1 MKSLI
6 SSSIIYTLG
15 RVLPQVVSFI
25 LLPVYT
31 FYISTEDY
39 GIINSMQVLSAI
51 IVLFFTCALDRGVL
65 RMYYDFDSSLIKK
78 TYLGTISISIFII
91 STVFLIIFFLFSD
104 KLNLIYSSI
113 DFYPFYSYTLI
124 SCYLEVFSL
133 IPLIYLQIHN
143 RPLIYISLNLF
154 KFIIGVSLTLYFII
168 FLNAGAI
175 GMIKALFFSNLIV
188 TPVYLY
194 FAFKSF
200 SFKLDFKMLLDTF
213 KFTLPIL
220 PTLLAAWVLNISDR
234 IFVEKYF
241 NMTDVGIYSLGSKI
255 SGSVLILFGAFSIA
269 YSPYF
274 FEKAKKQ
281 LNNKDLFIF
290 NKQICIFFL
299 FLTFSLF
306 FLSEEIIKIFFNADY
321 YESVNVIQILSLHT
335 ILAVFLGV
343 LNLMYYQSKATLPLL
358 YIFIVGAVVN
368 IVLNFVLIPELSF
381 IGASFSTVLSFLVM
395 FLIQLK
401 FAKNYYYIPF
411 DWKNIFRVT
420 VGFSVIYYLFELL
433 IIDNIY
439 ISIIIKCII
448 LIFAFFV
455 LVGRDNILRKLNLFK
470 KKSND

>member
-31 FYISTEDY
+31 FYISTKDY

-306 FLSEEIIKIFFNADY
+306 FLSKEIIKIFFNANY

-335 ILAVFLGV
+335 ILSVFLGV

-381 IGASFSTVLSFLVM
+381 IGASYSTVLSFLVM
-395 FLIQLK
+395 FLIQFK
-401 FAKNYYYIPF
+401 FAKNYYFIPF

-420 VGFSVIYYLFELL
+420 VGFSAIYYLFELL

-439 ISIIIKCII
+439 ISIISKCII

-470 KKSND
+470 KK

>member
-1 MKSLI
+1 LKSLL
-6 SSSIIYTLG
+6 SSSIIYTTG

-65 RMYYDFDSSLIKK
+65 RMYYDFDSSLSKK
-78 TYLGTISISIFII
+78 MYLGTISISIFII
-91 STVFLIIFFLFSD
+91 STVFLLLFFLFSD
-104 KLNLIYSSI
+104 KLNLIYISI

-143 RPLIYISLNLF
+143 KPLIYISLNLF

-168 FLNAGAI
+168 FLNAGAL

-188 TPVYLY
+188 LPIYLY
-194 FAFKSF
+194 YAIKSF

-241 NMTDVGIYSLGSKI
+241 NMIDVGIYSLGSKI

-281 LNNKDLFIF
+281 PNNKDLFLF
-290 NKQICIFFL
+290 NKQICVFFL

-306 FLSEEIIKIFFNADY
+306 ILSKEIIKIFFKADY

-335 ILAVFLGV
+335 ILSVFLGI

-358 YIFIVGAVVN
+358 YIFILGSVVN
-368 IVLNFVLIPELSF
+368 IVLNFILIPELSF
-381 IGASFSTVLSFLVM
+381 IGASYATVLSFLAM

-411 DWKNIFRVT
+411 DWKIIFRVT
-420 VGFSVIYYLFELL
+420 VGFLVIYYLFELL
-433 IIDNIY
+433 RLDNLY
-439 ISIIIKCII
+439 ISIISKCFI
-448 LIFAFFV
+448 LIFTFFI
-455 LVGRDNILRKLNLFK
+455 LVGRENILTKLNFFK
-470 KKSND
+470 LK

>member
-1 MKSLI
+1 MKSLL
-6 SSSIIYTLG
+6 SSSIIYTIG
-15 RVLPQVVSFI
+15 RVLPKVVSFI

-65 RMYYDFDSSLIKK
+65 RMYYDFDSSLSKK
-78 TYLGTISISIFII
+78 VYLGTISISIFII
-91 STVFLIIFFLFSD
+91 STVFLLLFFLFSD
-104 KLNLIYSSI
+104 KLNLIYTSI

-143 RPLIYISLNLF
+143 KPLIYISLNLF

-168 FLNAGAI
+168 FLNAGAV

-188 TPVYLY
+188 LPIYLY
-194 FAFKSF
+194 YAFKSF

-255 SGSVLILFGAFSIA
+255 SGSVLILFGAFSVA

-281 LNNKDLFIF
+281 LNNKDLFLF
-290 NKQICIFFL
+290 NKQICVFFL

-306 FLSEEIIKIFFNADY
+306 ILSKEIIKIFFNADY

-335 ILAVFLGV
+335 ILSVFLGI

-358 YIFIVGAVVN
+358 YIFILGSVVN
-368 IVLNFVLIPELSF
+368 IFLNFILIPELSF
-381 IGASFSTVLSFLVM
+381 IGASYSTVLSFLVM

-420 VGFSVIYYLFELL
+420 VGFLVIYYLFELL
-433 IIDNIY
+433 RIDNLY
-439 ISIIIKCII
+439 ISIISKCFI
-448 LIFAFFV
+448 LIFTFFI
-455 LVGRDNILRKLNLFK
+455 LVGRENILKKLNFFK
-470 KKSND
+470 LK

>member
-1 MKSLI
+1 LKSLI

-31 FYISTEDY
+31 FYISTKDY

-306 FLSEEIIKIFFNADY
+306 FLSKEIIKIFFNANY

-335 ILAVFLGV
+335 ILSVFLGV

-381 IGASFSTVLSFLVM
+381 IGASYSTVLSFLVM
-395 FLIQLK
+395 FLIQFK
-401 FAKNYYYIPF
+401 FAKNYYFIPF

-420 VGFSVIYYLFELL
+420 VGFSAIYYLFELL

-439 ISIIIKCII
+439 ISIISKCII

-470 KKSND
+470 KK

>member
-1 MKSLI
+1 LKSLI

-31 FYISTEDY
+31 FYISTKDY

-220 PTLLAAWVLNISDR
+220 PTLLAAWVLNLSDR

-306 FLSEEIIKIFFNADY
+306 FLSKEIIKIFFNANY

-335 ILAVFLGV
+335 ILSVFLGV

-381 IGASFSTVLSFLVM
+381 IGASYSTVLSFLVM
-395 FLIQLK
+395 FLIQFK
-401 FAKNYYYIPF
+401 FAKNYYFIPF

-420 VGFSVIYYLFELL
+420 VGFSAIYYLFELL

-439 ISIIIKCII
+439 ISIISKCII

-470 KKSND
+470 KK

>member
-1 MKSLI
+1 MKSLL
-6 SSSIIYTLG
+6 SSSIIYTIG
-15 RVLPQVVSFI
+15 RVLPKVVSFI

-65 RMYYDFDSSLIKK
+65 RMYYDFDSSLSKK
-78 TYLGTISISIFII
+78 VYLGTISISIFII
-91 STVFLIIFFLFSD
+91 STVFLLFFFLFSD
-104 KLNLIYSSI
+104 KLNLIYTSI

-143 RPLIYISLNLF
+143 KPLIYISLNLF

-168 FLNAGAI
+168 FLNAGAV

-188 TPVYLY
+188 LPIYLY
-194 FAFKSF
+194 YAFKSF

-255 SGSVLILFGAFSIA
+255 SGSVLILFGAFSVA

-281 LNNKDLFIF
+281 LNNKDLFLF
-290 NKQICIFFL
+290 NKQICVFFL

-306 FLSEEIIKIFFNADY
+306 ILSKEIIKIFFNADY

-335 ILAVFLGV
+335 ILSVFLGI

-358 YIFIVGAVVN
+358 YIFILGSVVN
-368 IVLNFVLIPELSF
+368 IFLNFILIPELSF
-381 IGASFSTVLSFLVM
+381 IGASYSTVLSFLVM

-420 VGFSVIYYLFELL
+420 VGFLVIYYLFELL
-433 IIDNIY
+433 RIDNLY
-439 ISIIIKCII
+439 ISIISKCFI
-448 LIFAFFV
+448 LIFTFFI
-455 LVGRDNILRKLNLFK
+455 LVGRENILKKLNLFK
-470 KKSND
+470 LK

>member
-1 MKSLI
+1 LKSLI

-143 RPLIYISLNLF
+143 KPLIYISLNLF
-154 KFIIGVSLTLYFII
+154 KFIIGISLTLYFII
-168 FLNAGAI
+168 FLNTGAI

-306 FLSEEIIKIFFNADY
+306 FLSKEIIKIFFNANY

-335 ILAVFLGV
+335 ILSVFLGV

-381 IGASFSTVLSFLVM
+381 IGASYSTVLSFLVM
-395 FLIQLK
+395 FLIQFK
-401 FAKNYYYIPF
+401 FAKNYYFIPF

-420 VGFSVIYYLFELL
+420 VGFSAIYYLFELL

-439 ISIIIKCII
+439 ISIISKCII

-470 KKSND
+470 KK

>member
-1 MKSLI
+1 M
-6 SSSIIYTLG
+6 
-15 RVLPQVVSFI
+15 SFI

-65 RMYYDFDSSLIKK
+65 RMYYDFDSSLSKK
-78 TYLGTISISIFII
+78 MYLGTISISIFII
-91 STVFLIIFFLFSD
+91 STVFLLLFFLFSD
-104 KLNLIYSSI
+104 KLNLIYISI

-143 RPLIYISLNLF
+143 KPLIYISLNLF

-168 FLNAGAI
+168 FLNAGAL

-188 TPVYLY
+188 LPIYLY
-194 FAFKSF
+194 YAIKSF

-241 NMTDVGIYSLGSKI
+241 NMIDVGIYSLGSKI

-281 LNNKDLFIF
+281 PNNKDLFLF
-290 NKQICIFFL
+290 NKQICVFFL

-306 FLSEEIIKIFFNADY
+306 ILSKEIIKIFFKADY

-335 ILAVFLGV
+335 ILSVFLGI

-358 YIFIVGAVVN
+358 YIFILGSVVN
-368 IVLNFVLIPELSF
+368 IVLNFILIPELSF
-381 IGASFSTVLSFLVM
+381 IGASYATVLSFLAM

-411 DWKNIFRVT
+411 DWKIIFRVT
-420 VGFSVIYYLFELL
+420 VGFLVIYYLFELL
-433 IIDNIY
+433 RLDNLY
-439 ISIIIKCII
+439 ISIISKCFI
-448 LIFAFFV
+448 LIFTFFI
-455 LVGRDNILRKLNLFK
+455 LVGRENILTKLNFFK
-470 KKSND
+470 LK

>member
-1 MKSLI
+1 MKSLL
-6 SSSIIYTLG
+6 SSSIIYTIG
-15 RVLPQVVSFI
+15 RVLPKVVSFI

-65 RMYYDFDSSLIKK
+65 RMYYDFDSSLSKK
-78 TYLGTISISIFII
+78 VYLGTISISIFII
-91 STVFLIIFFLFSD
+91 STVFLLFFFLFSD
-104 KLNLIYSSI
+104 KLNLIYTSI

-143 RPLIYISLNLF
+143 KPLIYISLNLF

-168 FLNAGAI
+168 FLNAGAV

-188 TPVYLY
+188 LPIYLY
-194 FAFKSF
+194 YAFKSF

-255 SGSVLILFGAFSIA
+255 SGSVLILFGAFSVA

-281 LNNKDLFIF
+281 LNNKDLFLF
-290 NKQICIFFL
+290 NKQICVFFL

-306 FLSEEIIKIFFNADY
+306 ILSKEIIKIFFNADY

-335 ILAVFLGV
+335 ILSVFLGI

-358 YIFIVGAVVN
+358 YIFILGSVVN
-368 IVLNFVLIPELSF
+368 IFLNFILIPELSF
-381 IGASFSTVLSFLVM
+381 IGASYSTVLSFLVM

-420 VGFSVIYYLFELL
+420 VGFLVIYYLFELL
-433 IIDNIY
+433 RIDNLY
-439 ISIIIKCII
+439 ISIISKCFI
-448 LIFAFFV
+448 LIFTFFI
-455 LVGRDNILRKLNLFK
+455 LVGRENILKKLNFFK
-470 KKSND
+470 LK

>member
-1 MKSLI
+1 MKSLL
-6 SSSIIYTLG
+6 SSSIIYTTG

-65 RMYYDFDSSLIKK
+65 RMYYDFDSSLSKK
-78 TYLGTISISIFII
+78 MYLGTISISIFII
-91 STVFLIIFFLFSD
+91 STVFLLLFFLFSD
-104 KLNLIYSSI
+104 KLNLIYISI

-143 RPLIYISLNLF
+143 KPLIYISLNLF

-168 FLNAGAI
+168 FLNAGAL

-188 TPVYLY
+188 LPIYLY
-194 FAFKSF
+194 YAIKSF

-241 NMTDVGIYSLGSKI
+241 NMIDVGIYSLGSKI

-281 LNNKDLFIF
+281 PNNKDLFLF
-290 NKQICIFFL
+290 NKQICVFFL

-306 FLSEEIIKIFFNADY
+306 ILSKEIIKIFFKADY

-335 ILAVFLGV
+335 ILSVFLGI

-358 YIFIVGAVVN
+358 YIFILGSVVN
-368 IVLNFVLIPELSF
+368 IVLNFILIPELSF
-381 IGASFSTVLSFLVM
+381 IGASYATVLSFLAM

-411 DWKNIFRVT
+411 DWKIIFRVT
-420 VGFSVIYYLFELL
+420 VGFLVIYYLFELL
-433 IIDNIY
+433 RLDNLY
-439 ISIIIKCII
+439 ISIISKCFI
-448 LIFAFFV
+448 LIFTFFI
-455 LVGRDNILRKLNLFK
+455 LVGRENILTKLNFFK
-470 KKSND
+470 LK

>member
-1 MKSLI
+1 MKSLL
-6 SSSIIYTLG
+6 SSSIIYTTG

-65 RMYYDFDSSLIKK
+65 RMYYDFDSSLSKK
-78 TYLGTISISIFII
+78 MYLGTISISIFII
-91 STVFLIIFFLFSD
+91 STVFLLLFFLFSD
-104 KLNLIYSSI
+104 KLNLIYISI

-143 RPLIYISLNLF
+143 KPLIYISLNLF

-168 FLNAGAI
+168 FLNAGAV

-188 TPVYLY
+188 LPIYLY
-194 FAFKSF
+194 YAIKSF

-241 NMTDVGIYSLGSKI
+241 NMIDVGIYSLGSKI

-281 LNNKDLFIF
+281 PNNKDLFLF
-290 NKQICIFFL
+290 NKQICVFFL

-306 FLSEEIIKIFFNADY
+306 ILSKEIIKIFFKADY

-335 ILAVFLGV
+335 ILSVFLGI

-358 YIFIVGAVVN
+358 YIFILGSVVN
-368 IVLNFVLIPELSF
+368 IVLNFILIPELSF
-381 IGASFSTVLSFLVM
+381 IGASYATVLSFLAM

-411 DWKNIFRVT
+411 DWKIIFRVT
-420 VGFSVIYYLFELL
+420 VGFLVIYYLFELL
-433 IIDNIY
+433 RLDNLY
-439 ISIIIKCII
+439 ISIISKCFI
-448 LIFAFFV
+448 LIFTFFI
-455 LVGRDNILRKLNLFK
+455 LVGRENILTKLNFFK
-470 KKSND
+470 LK